1 MIYSNDAGKFSL
13 QSFSIPAS
21 VNGASVPKLKAIS
34 LAVDSNWGA
43 DFTCLYRFR
52 VHGS

>member
-1 MIYSNDAGKFSL
+1 MQRFAISQGA
-13 QSFSIPAS
+13 
-21 VNGASVPKLKAIS
+21 NGASVPKLKAVS